1 MRTKAASLRKDI
13 DEKCVYEHYNN
24 RSESGNQCDTASNL
38 DIMGMSS
45 LLTQPARCHTTI
57 LTTTLCWGSYMSASM
72 SGKREVV
79 VVVVVVGRRAAVL
92 ETIALRAIVL

>member
-24 RSESGNQCDTASNL
+24 RSESGNQSDTASNF

-45 LLTQPARCHTTI
+45 LLTQPVWCHTTI
-57 LTTTLCWGSYMSASM
+57 LTVTLCWGDRMSASM
-72 SGKREVV
+72 SGGRAVV
-79 VVVVVVGRRAAVL
+79 VVVAVVGRRATVL
-92 ETIALRAIVL
+92 GTIALRVIVL

>member
-57 LTTTLCWGSYMSASM
+57 LTVTLCWGSYMSASM
-72 SGKREVV
+72 SGKRVV
-79 VVVVVVGRRAAVL
+79 VVVVVAVGRRATVL

>member
-57 LTTTLCWGSYMSASM
+57 LTVTLCWGGYMSASM
-72 SGKREVV
+72 SGKRVV
-79 VVVVVVGRRAAVL
+79 VVVVVAIGRRATVL